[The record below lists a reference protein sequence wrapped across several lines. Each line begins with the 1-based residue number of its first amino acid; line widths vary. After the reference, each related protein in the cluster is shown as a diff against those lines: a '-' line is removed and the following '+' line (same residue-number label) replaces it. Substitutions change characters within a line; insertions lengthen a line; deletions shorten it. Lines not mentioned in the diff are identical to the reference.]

1 MKKWL
6 IFVLALCLLILVG
19 CGNNK
24 ETHQRESLLKEG
36 TYTPDKPDPNNTT
49 YDWGVSM
56 AVENLTPTG
65 CTLKVSQSG
74 GEITGE
80 VLCGC
85 DFWVEQQNEG
95 QWISLGNDFDWTAE
109 GYTLTNR
116 TETFTLN
123 WEHMYGILPSGTYRI
138 GKSFTGRLEN
148 EKHIDQRYYTES
160 FIIE

>member
-6 IFVLALCLLILVG
+6 IFVLGIVCFGLLAWAITPEKPEEPEVYDFG
-19 CGNNK
+19 I
-24 ETHQRESLLKEG
+24 TMTVES
-36 TYTPDKPDPNNTT
+36 
-49 YDWGVSM
+49 
-56 AVENLTPTG
+56 LTPTG
-65 CTLKVSQSG
+65 CILKVTQSG
-74 GEITGE
+74 GESTGE
-80 VLCGC
+80 VFCGC